1 MAKKKKAD
9 RRLTTPMKGKLILVF
24 GGIIFLFL
32 ILVVKLCY
40 VTATKGKEYET
51 AVLSQQKHDST
62 ILPFERGKIYDRNGN
77 ILATNEKIYTLI
89 LEPQNILLQDK
100 KYEEATINALH
111 EYFGFSKSKLKKT
124 IEDNPYSYYE
134 VYKKLK
140 NELVYNVDC
149 FINFDDEKIE
159 VKNNSNVDFDTIRFA
174 IVYYD
179 ENEEIVDV
187 DYVYV
192 FDLMKNDSESKMYYT
207 NIENV
212 ENLSYKVYINR
223 CTID

>member
-32 ILVVKLCY
+32 ILVVKLC
-40 VTATKGKEYET
+40 YET

-134 VYKKLK
+134 VS
-140 NELVYNVDC
+140 D
-149 FINFDDEKIE
+149 
-159 VKNNSNVDFDTIRFA
+159 
-174 IVYYD
+174 
-179 ENEEIVDV
+179 
-187 DYVYV
+187 
-192 FDLMKNDSESKMYYT
+192 
-207 NIENV
+207 
-212 ENLSYKVYINR
+212 
-223 CTID
+223 